1 MKQILNAQ
9 ELSRE
14 FGLPLA
20 RLNDLVAANVI
31 PQPIRLKP
39 GQKTSKRLWLRSAVA
54 QALGV
59 PLTPP
64 N

>member
-20 RLNDLVAANVI
+20 RLNDLVAQKVI
-31 PQPIRLKP
+31 PQPIRLRP
-39 GQKTSKRLWLRSAVA
+39 GPTAKRLWVRAHVVE
-54 QALGV
+54 ALG
-59 PLTPP
+59 LSRSQP